1 MKATA
6 SVITCGFVGGTQADS
21 LQNSLKTIQKSIDDA
36 VKQLVTSVKKE
47 IEQSSFIY
55 NKVSGTIAN
64 AFGGL
69 REAVS
74 NVASNAMGSVLSNLP
89 TASVLTDALLSSYD
103 SEVKEEIKDVQQ
115 RINEMEESGYAYTRQ
130 GMSEYNTKKE
140 ALQEMI
146 QTGEIVQSDDYFGSF
161 LNIE

>member
-6 SVITCGFVGGTQADS
+6 SVITCGFVGGTQAAS

-74 NVASNAMGSVLSNLP
+74 NVASNAMG
-89 TASVLTDALLSSYD
+89 AFCR
-103 SEVKEEIKDVQQ
+103 ICQQ
-115 RINEMEESGYAYTRQ
+115 
-130 GMSEYNTKKE
+130 
-140 ALQEMI
+140 LQ
-146 QTGEIVQSDDYFGSF
+146 
-161 LNIE
+161 L